1 MTAETALTIAAVGD
15 ISLGDHPV
23 CVGHGMRKT
32 IASHGV
38 DLFSDVKEYWSNAD
52 VVTGNLETVAS
63 DVGLKPGKLA
73 SFEMRGEP
81 SALATLKEAGFNL
94 LTVANNHALQH
105 GKGAFDDTVATLK
118 KLGIET
124 IGLDDE
130 HSKKTIPYVFEKSGR
145 RNVFLGYSIRPE
157 QWSKN
162 DIPYSHRES
171 VDSIISEVE
180 EFRKKVDGA
189 IIVSMHWGL
198 EYLDYPGP
206 EQIELGRKLVD
217 AGADVVI
224 GHHPHVLQPFEHYKN
239 GLIIYSLG
247 NFLFDLWHP
256 ETKPTVVALITVPH
270 GCAAKVDFKP
280 VYIDAKFFPRKA
292 NQEQSSAVKSL
303 LSFRDH
309 SVDSI
314 IKMPPEDYHHRYKAN
329 LATVRPRKYRY
340 FLKNIYRYP
349 LGIIAQSFIRTCYR
363 RLTGT

>member
-38 DLFSDVKEYWSNAD
+38 DLFSDVREYWANAD
-52 VVTGNLETVAS
+52 IVTGNLETVAS

-105 GKGAFDDTVATLK
+105 GTAAFDDTVATLK
-118 KLGIET
+118 KVGIDP

-130 HSKKTIPYVFEKSGR
+130 LSKKTIPYVFEKSGK
-145 RNVFLGYSIRPE
+145 RNAFLGYSIRPE
-157 QWSKN
+157 EWSKN

-180 EFRKKVDGA
+180 GFRKEVDGA

-206 EQIELGRKLVD
+206 EQIELGRNLVD

-256 ETKPTVVALITVPH
+256 ETKPTVVALITVSP
-270 GCAAKVDFKP
+270 GCAPEVDFNP
-280 VYIDAKFFPRKA
+280 VYIDNGFFPRKA
-292 NQEQSSAVKSL
+292 NQEQSSDVRSL

-314 IKMPPEDYHHRYKAN
+314 IKMPPKDYHDRYKAN
-329 LATVRPRKYRY
+329 LAAVRPRKYRY

-349 LGIIAQSFIRTCYR
+349 LGIIVQSFFRTCYR

>member
-1 MTAETALTIAAVGD
+1 MTLETALTIAAVGD

-38 DLFSDVKEYWSNAD
+38 DLCSDVREYWANVD
-52 VVTGNLETVAS
+52 IVTGNLETVAS

-73 SFEMRGEP
+73 SYEMRGEP

-105 GKGAFDDTVATLK
+105 GTAAFNDTVANLK
-118 KLGIET
+118 ELGIES
-124 IGLDDE
+124 IGVDDE

-157 QWSKN
+157 EWNKD
-162 DIPYSHRES
+162 DIPYSHRAS
-171 VDSIISEVE
+171 VDAIISEVE
-180 EFRKKVDGA
+180 GFRKEVDGA

-217 AGADVVI
+217 AGADVI
-224 GHHPHVLQPFEHYKN
+224 LGHHPHVLQPFEYYKN

-256 ETKPTVVALITVPH
+256 ETKPTVVALITIPE
-270 GCAAKVDFKP
+270 GGSPKVDFRP
-280 VYIDAKFFPRKA
+280 VYIDSKFLPRKA
-292 NQEQSSAVKSL
+292 NQEQAAAVRKL
-303 LSFRDH
+303 LAFGDH
-309 SVDSI
+309 SVDTI
-314 IKMPPEDYHHRYKAN
+314 IKMPPEEYRARYKAN

-340 FLKNIYRYP
+340 FLRNIYRYP
-349 LGIIAQSFIRTCYR
+349 LGIIIQSFLRTCYR
-363 RLTGT
+363 RITGT